1 MAFATKESIDVP
13 RALAG
18 AISAYT
24 ESRAGSSPYRTQID
38 GLIILRSTDDK
49 PPAQFITKP
58 SICVVAQG
66 SKSTSF
72 GGHRFEYRA
81 GQALIVGLEVP
92 SVGRITGG
100 SEDEPFLGASIELD
114 RAILREVLEGL
125 KTPPQPTPERGQ
137 AIFVTA
143 FDEALEDCVVRL
155 IRLLDRP
162 EAIATL
168 APMVLRE
175 MCYWLLAGPNGPEIA
190 RLTLG
195 QGYSSRIV
203 RAIQVLRDR
212 FMERVR
218 VEDLAATAQMSVSA
232 FHRHF
237 KALTLM
243 TPLQYQKQL
252 RLLEARRIMVS
263 EAAKVETAAFAVGY
277 ESPSQFSR
285 EYARAFGRPP
295 KRDSMSKS
303 VVLGIS

>member
-1 MAFATKESIDVP
+1 MP
-13 RALAG
+13 RALAE

-24 ESRAGSSPYRTQID
+24 ESRAGSSPYRTQIN

-212 FMERVR
+212 FMEPVR

-237 KALTLM
+237 KTLTLM

>member
-1 MAFATKESIDVP
+1 MRA
-13 RALAG
+13 ALAE
-18 AISAYT
+18 AIAAYT
-24 ESRAGSSPYRTQID
+24 ETRTGSSPYMTEIN

-49 PPAQFITKP
+49 PPAQFIMKP

-66 SKSTSF
+66 SKCTSF
-72 GGHRFEYRA
+72 GGHRFKYRA

-100 SEDEPFLGASIELD
+100 SEDKPFLGASIELD
-114 RAILREVLEGL
+114 RATLREVLEGL
-125 KTPPQPTPERGQ
+125 EAPPQPTLDRGH
-137 AIFVTA
+137 AIFVTD
-143 FDEALEDCVVRL
+143 FDGPLQDCVLRL

-175 MCYWLLAGPNGPEIA
+175 MCYWLLAGPSGPEVA

-195 QGYSSRIV
+195 RGYSSRIV
-203 RAIQVLRDR
+203 KAIQVLRDR
-212 FMERVR
+212 FMESVR

-252 RLLEARRIMVS
+252 RLLEARRIMMS

-285 EYARAFGRPP
+285 EYARAFGIPP

-303 VVLGIS
+303 AVLGIS

>member
-1 MAFATKESIDVP
+1 MP
-13 RALAG
+13 RALVG

-114 RAILREVLEGL
+114 RAILRGVLEGL

-212 FMERVR
+212 FMETLR

-303 VVLGIS
+303 VVLGFS